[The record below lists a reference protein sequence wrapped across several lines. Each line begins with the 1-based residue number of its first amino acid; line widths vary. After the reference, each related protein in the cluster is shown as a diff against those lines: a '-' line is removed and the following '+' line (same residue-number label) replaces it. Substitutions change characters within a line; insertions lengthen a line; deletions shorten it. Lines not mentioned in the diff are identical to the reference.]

1 MVIQVRK
8 QQHAS
13 TVGSGSDKLAYIFG
27 YLLAAMLQYTQEEWL
42 ITENPQYV
50 DADGQFVAV
59 QDGMPES
66 SSEVART
73 LEAKDQMK
81 STTPEQF
88 LVREQGGLR
97 FHAFNTIANSINNDL
112 FWSSCTL
119 KI

>member
-13 TVGSGSDKLAYIFG
+13 TVRSGSDKLVYIFE
-27 YLLAAMLQYTQEEWL
+27 YLLAAMFQYTQAEWL

-59 QDGMPES
+59 QHGMPEG

-73 LEAKDQMK
+73 LEANDQMK
-81 STTPEQF
+81 STPEQF

-97 FHAFNTIANSINNDL
+97 FHAFNTIANSINRDL
-112 FWSSCTL
+112 FW
-119 KI
+119 